1 MEITPDKKK
10 LALLVE
16 KAYEGTL
23 CLPNFQRDF
32 VWSKDA
38 IADLI
43 RSILRGYFL
52 GSLLLLDCDPKSP
65 PFAPISLRGA
75 KPKTVDLR
83 PTQLVLDGQQ
93 RLTSLLYAMHAP
105 DHGLK
110 GSRRPRRFFLDL
122 DLMTNDLE
130 DDGIVFALTDREIK
144 KEGLDTKEGQWKRRQ
159 VPVTSLVSDAAF
171 LKWRDGIDDW
181 LSDNQP
187 EEHQQFRDVWR
198 DKWTNSVQ
206 SLLSFEI
213 PVVTL
218 PMVRD
223 DDHDAVARICAIFE
237 KLNSTG
243 MDLSVYDL
251 LTARLY
257 RSKIDLHA
265 LWDEAVTDNERL
277 KKWSEGKA
285 DTNNFG
291 VHILRTMAL
300 MRGLEPKAKVL
311 INLAPSNFEDDWRRA
326 SAAMDRALELVTHL
340 GDDGFGVFDPKWL
353 PGFGLLPVFAALRA
367 HLEVQKL
374 GDGAR
379 NDLRRWYWCSV
390 FLERYSSSVDTRA
403 RRDYQDLTTLWSGG
417 TSVPEVFAQADARIG
432 SYGYTI
438 RQSESSS
445 SSIYSGVFCILALNK
460 AEDWKFGEAI
470 ALHELN
476 DHHIFPQS
484 YLQKRGLEG
493 KKNQSMRNTILNRT
507 LISEETNQLIKAKA
521 PRTYLH
527 SDEVF
532 PNGYESRIEPHFITE
547 NAIIAME
554 SAKEE
559 SDSTQVLAAF
569 ETFCVA
575 REKAVIA
582 EIRIRCGVTV
592 HASSPQDLEE
602 SEDD

>member
-10 LALLVE
+10 LSLLVE
-16 KAYEGTL
+16 KAYEGSL

-52 GSLLLLDCDPKSP
+52 GSLLLLDCDPKNP

-75 KPKTVDLR
+75 KPKTVALR
-83 PTQLVLDGQQ
+83 PSQLVLDGQQ
-93 RLTSLLYAMHAP
+93 RLTSLLYAMYAP
-105 DHGLK
+105 DLGLK

-122 DLMTNDLE
+122 ELLTTNPE
-130 DDGIVFALTDREIK
+130 DDGIVFAMTNKEIK
-144 KEGLDTKEGQWKRRQ
+144 KEGLDTKEGQWTRRQ

-187 EEHQQFRDVWR
+187 DDHQQFRDVWR
-198 DKWTNSVQ
+198 DKWTSAVQ

-218 PMVRD
+218 PIVRD

-257 RSKIDLHA
+257 RSSIDLHG
-265 LWDEAVTDNERL
+265 LWDEAVASNERL
-277 KKWSEGKA
+277 KKWSDGKA

-311 INLAPSNFEDDWRRA
+311 INLAPKNFEDDWRRA
-326 SAAMDRALELVTHL
+326 SAAMDRALELVTYL

-367 HLEVQKL
+367 HLEDQKL
-374 GDGAR
+374 GEMER
-379 NDLRRWYWCSV
+379 NTLRRWYWCSV

-403 RRDYQDLTTLWSGG
+403 RRDYQDLTTLWHAGK
-417 TSVPEVFAQADARIG
+417 SVPEVFAQADARIG
-432 SYGYTI
+432 SSGYTI

-460 AEDWKFGEAI
+460 AEDWKLGEGI
-470 ALHELN
+470 ALHDLN

-493 KKNQSMRNTILNRT
+493 KKNQAMRNTILNRT

-521 PRTYLH
+521 PQTYLH
-527 SDEVF
+527 SDDVF
-532 PNGYESRIEPHFITE
+532 PNGYKGRVEPHFINET
-547 NAIIAME
+547 AITSMD
-554 SAKEE
+554 SAKEKSE
-559 SDSTQVLAAF
+559 SQEALAAF
-569 ETFCVA
+569 EVFCNA
-575 REKAVIA
+575 REMAIVA
-582 EIRIRCGVTV
+582 EIRKRCGVTV
-592 HASSPQDLEE
+592 HASILQDSEE
-602 SEDD
+602 LEDD